1 MEKLFFPYYV
11 NKGRLLDIYAIL
23 NNGYSEYEELS
34 YSSSSENKKSDKGDM
49 SIELNFKL
57 FKIGGAAG
65 DGKETT
71 NADNTTMSIKKIQTI
86 PSILKIVIDELRDK
100 KYLKTIE
107 ESSEGDFV
115 EIESISFQLNSIKS
129 LIEEIDEIVKLIP
142 NLNVNNKNNN
152 KNDISSFKKIANS
165 IKIIC
170 NGEEMLYENDKYA
183 VLGNYYNDCLYQAI
197 KPDIFNNK
205 FRCLCQIK
213 RKHDKGTSLMK
224 NTIFTQIKG
233 KEVKDSI
240 INSVVDYCKQSTITF
255 NSIAE
260 SEIKDKAVYEVEI
273 IALYK

>member
-1 MEKLFFPYYV
+1 
-11 NKGRLLDIYAIL
+11 
-23 NNGYSEYEELS
+23 
-34 YSSSSENKKSDKGDM
+34 M

-65 DGKETT
+65 DGKETS
-71 NADNTTMSIKKIQTI
+71 NADNATLSIKKIQTI

-115 EIESISFQLNSIKS
+115 EIDTISFQLNSIKS
-129 LIEEIDEIVKLIP
+129 LIEEVDEIVKLLP
-142 NLNVNNKNNN
+142 NLNTSSQNNN
-152 KNDISSFKKIANS
+152 KADINSFKKIANS

-170 NGEEMLYENDKYA
+170 NGEEMLYKNDKYA
-183 VLGNYYNDCLYQAI
+183 VVGNYYKDCLYQAI
-197 KPDIFNNK
+197 KPDIFNNS

-213 RKHDKGTSLMK
+213 RKYEHGTSLMK

-233 KEVKDSI
+233 KEAKDSI
-240 INSVVDYCKQSTITF
+240 IKSIVDYSSKSTITF

-260 SEIKDKAVYEVEI
+260 SEIENKVVYEVEI